1 MALPRG
7 SSFKPLTFVDIDT
20 LIFWAPYLKEKD
32 KNFRDLLDRHHKAMK
47 TRVVINNP
55 NFEEG
60 MIQVKKGMYKQL
72 SPISF
77 RLDDY
82 QFPMDLLV
90 DKFRDVLPE

>member
-1 MALPRG
+1 MQERLENMYNPCLI
-7 SSFKPLTFVDIDT
+7 KPLTFVDIDT

-60 MIQVKKGMYKQL
+60 MIQVKKVCINNCH
-72 SPISF
+72 P
-77 RLDDY
+77 
-82 QFPMDLLV
+82 
-90 DKFRDVLPE
+90 